1 VPCVRLAREV
11 EGSAIVC
18 VLHCVAMSTGG
29 VRVLLAVEPAA
40 QSFNMSILIRDSSI
54 VNNAVEGMV
63 LDVEAP
69 WSLGMGGGESELCEV
84 ARHVGRVA
92 LHPWLRRWRGSLH

>member
-11 EGSAIVC
+11 EGFGIVC
-18 VLHCVAMSTGG
+18 VLHCGAMSTGG
-29 VRVLLAVEPAA
+29 VRVLLAVEPVA
-40 QSFNMSILIRDSSI
+40 QSFNMSVLIRDSSV

-69 WSLGMGGGESELCEV
+69 WSLGMGGG
-84 ARHVGRVA
+84 RA
-92 LHPWLRRWRGSLH
+92 L